1 MAFRTASDLV
11 VEVLSRS
18 DEWSKFETKLDDYLA
33 AGVMEIWGVLVDERC
48 VWGYRPDQPHRRL
61 EAAEELSSPEVLPG
75 FSCRVVDFFLH
86 V

>member
-1 MAFRTASDLV
+1 MSIARLRAWV
-11 VEVLSRS
+11 
-18 DEWSKFETKLDDYLA
+18 
-33 AGVMEIWGVLVDERC
+33 
-48 VWGYRPDQPHRRL
+48 YRPEQPHRRL